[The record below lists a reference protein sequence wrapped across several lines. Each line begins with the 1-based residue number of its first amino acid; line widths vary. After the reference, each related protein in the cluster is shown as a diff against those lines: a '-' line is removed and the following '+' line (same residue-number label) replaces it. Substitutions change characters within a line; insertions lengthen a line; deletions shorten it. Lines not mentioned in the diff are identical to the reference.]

1 MKRSRN
7 LRLTLMAV
15 VLPAALTACESGQ
28 PTGVVL
34 NSIADCRTQ
43 QVEVAQCEAAY
54 NKAVADHQRVAPR
67 FDNAVQCQRDFG
79 QCETVQEEGR
89 TSYIPPMGGFL
100 LGYALGGG
108 FNNNSGM
115 RGVSGGVPLYRDYR
129 GGYFNPNGG
138 MVSRQPG
145 IVTGNRGNLATP
157 TRAIT
162 VSRSGFGSSSAAR
175 GSFGSRGSGG

>member
-1 MKRSRN
+1 MKRSSN

-15 VLPAALTACESGQ
+15 ALPAALAACDAGE

-34 NSIADCRTQ
+34 NSIADCRAQ
-43 QVEVAQCEAAY
+43 QVEVVQCEAAY
-54 NKAVADHQRVAPR
+54 NKAIADHQRVAPR
-67 FDNAVQCQRDFG
+67 FDDAVQCQQDFG
-79 QCETVQEEGR
+79 QCEAVQEQGR

-108 FNNNSGM
+108 FNNSGM

-129 GGYFNPNGG
+129 GGYINPNGD

-145 IVTGNRGNLATP
+145 NVTGKRGSIATP
-157 TRAIT
+157 ARAIT
-162 VSRSGFGSSSAAR
+162 VSRAGFGSSSAAR